1 MGNIILLDENTINKI
16 AAGEVVDRPSSIVK
30 ELVENSVDANATNIT
45 VEIKN
50 GGISYIKITD
60 NGDGFRQDDVEIA
73 FERHATSK
81 IRKESDILKIT
92 SMGFRGEALASIASI
107 SNVELI
113 TKHKDELSGTK
124 IAFSG
129 GNMLYKEKIA
139 SNKGSII
146 TIKDVFFNTPARFK
160 FLKKDYTEAGYI
172 EEAIIRIALANP
184 SVAIKLINNSK
195 VIVNTK
201 GDNNLN
207 NVIYSIFGKET
218 YESILNIDYI
228 YENIKVTGVIGKP
241 SISRSTRTNEYTFIN
256 SRYVKNKTLMSA
268 IEKAF
273 NEKLTINK
281 FPFAIINIEMDTAGL
296 DVNVHPAKLEVKFE
310 NESKVFNSVYFAIKD
325 RLEKEDK
332 DKSPFGIMSNLN
344 KDSIKDNIYQE
355 VESKRL
361 DTVNNIAEYKVN
373 EDNVLNN
380 NLKNNLIN
388 NSLIL
393 EEDSLDSL
401 KLSSYQIDKKTDIKL
416 EDKLEDKL
424 NQNLDLNTN
433 ISINSNV
440 NNKVEKSL
448 DTFSLKEQESFIPN
462 INEKE
467 NIKSY
472 KYIGVLFNT
481 YIIIEI
487 EDKMYIIDQHA
498 AHERLI
504 YERFRKHFFSKE
516 KETQM
521 LMIPIIINLKNLE
534 KETVLNNMEYFQ
546 KCGYILE
553 EFTDNSIKI
562 SGVPN
567 IADIHLDDKEIFID
581 MVDELMGSGKTL
593 RQDKEFRFLA
603 TVACKAAVK
612 GNMFLNSKEHISLI
626 DEMIA
631 LDNPFTCPHGR
642 PTAYEI
648 SKNEI
653 EKRVDRR

>member
-1 MGNIILLDENTINKI
+1 MGNIVLLDENTINKI

-30 ELVENSVDANATNIT
+30 ELVENSVDANATNI
-45 VEIKN
+45 VIEIKN
-50 GGISYIKITD
+50 GGISYIRITD
-60 NGDGFRQDDVEIA
+60 NGDGFREDDTEIA

-81 IRKESDILKIT
+81 IRKETDILKIT
-92 SMGFRGEALASIASI
+92 SMGFRGEALASIAAI
-107 SNVELI
+107 SNIELV
-113 TKHKDELSGTK
+113 TKHKDELNGTK
-124 IAFSG
+124 IVFSG
-129 GNMLYKEKIA
+129 GNMLLKEKVGA
-139 SNKGSII
+139 NKGSVI

-184 SVAIKLINNSK
+184 SVAIKFINNGK
-195 VIVNTK
+195 IIVNTK

-207 NVIYSIFGKET
+207 NVIYSIFGKEV
-218 YESILNIDYI
+218 
-228 YENIKVTGVIGKP
+228 YENILSIDYVYENMRVTGVIGKP
-241 SISRSTRTNEYTFIN
+241 NISRSTRANEYTFIN
-256 SRYVKNKTLMSA
+256 SRYVKDKILMSS

-273 NEKLTINK
+273 NEKLAINK
-281 FPFAIINIEMDTAGL
+281 FPFAIINLEMDTAGL

-325 RLEKEDK
+325 RLEKENRST
-332 DKSPFGIMSNLN
+332 SPFSIISNIN
-344 KDSIKDNIYQE
+344 K
-355 VESKRL
+355 ES
-361 DTVNNIAEYKVN
+361 
-373 EDNVLNN
+373 
-380 NLKNNLIN
+380 
-388 NSLIL
+388 L
-393 EEDSLDSL
+393 ES
-401 KLSSYQIDKKTDIKL
+401 
-416 EDKLEDKL
+416 
-424 NQNLDLNTN
+424 NTN
-433 ISINSNV
+433 IIQSNNEDSKSVNYSFENSITNENNITKNDMYNKESNIENTLV
-440 NNKVEKSL
+440 LEESSLGSL
-448 DTFSLKEQESFIPN
+448 DISSYKVDDIVENNINDKVNSIDEKINNIQLETFSVKEQESFIPN

-472 KYIGVLFNT
+472 KYIGILFNT
-481 YIIIEI
+481 YIVIEI
-487 EDKMYIIDQHA
+487 EDKMYVIDQHA

-504 YERFRKHFFSKE
+504 YERFKKHYFSKN

-521 LMIPIIINLKNLE
+521 LIIPMIIQLKNLE
-534 KETVLNNMEYFQ
+534 KETVLNNIEHFE

-553 EFTDNSIKI
+553 EFDNKSIKI

-581 MVDELMGSGKTL
+581 MIDELMGSSKTL

-612 GNMFLNSKEHISLI
+612 GNMFLNSKEHIALI

-648 SKNEI
+648 SKAEI